1 MERQSYHLIQ
11 SFGCRCFLGHN
22 KLENTNRESKS
33 KTQVPMTITYFNHL
47 SPRKLQLCC
56 KKSVNNGDKN
66 KTVVTSKTVWKSNE
80 S

>member
-33 KTQVPMTITYFNHL
+33 KTQVPSDDHNFSHL
-47 SPRKLQLCC
+47 SPRELQLCG

-66 KTVVTSKTVWKSNE
+66 KIAVTSQTAWKSNE